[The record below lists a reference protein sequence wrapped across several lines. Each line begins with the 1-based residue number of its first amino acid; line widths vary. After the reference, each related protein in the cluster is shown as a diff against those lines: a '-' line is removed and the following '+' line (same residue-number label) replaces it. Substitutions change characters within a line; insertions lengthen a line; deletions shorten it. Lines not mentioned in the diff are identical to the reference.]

1 MSESILAEFLQ
12 QGVELLKEEDPALHA
27 LLEREHYRQLHTL
40 TLVAASS
47 IADPSVFACSGATI
61 GNLTTEGYPAK
72 RFHGGCAIADEIE
85 RLAIERAKAAFSAE
99 YANVQPHSG
108 TSANQ
113 IVIGSLL
120 SPGDRIMGLGLASG
134 GHLSHGSKASLT
146 GRWFDV
152 VEYHVDDDNMINYN
166 EVRQLAC
173 QTKPRLIVAG
183 ASAYPRHIDFQQFR
197 AIADEVG
204 AFLLADISHI
214 AGLVVAGEH
223 QNPVNYAH
231 FTTTSTYKQL
241 YGPRGGLILM
251 GKDHDML
258 APDGKS
264 TLADRIQKSTFPFF
278 QGTPSLNAIAAKAR
292 ALGMVMTPAFT
303 LLAKRV
309 VANAKMLASVLVNQ
323 GYDVLTGGTDNHMV
337 LLNMAT
343 NGMTGVVA
351 EKALEECDIIVNK
364 NRIPGDTKAALVTS
378 GLRLGT
384 NSVAAR
390 GMGADEMTICAEL
403 IHRVLSSIVIIDDR
417 SYGLNDAV
425 KREARGEVESL
436 CTRFPIPRYPA
447 GGSSNS
453 AGAIWA

>member
-12 QGVELLKEEDPALHA
+12 QGIARMEQEDAVLHA
-27 LLEREHYRQLHTL
+27 LLVREHQRQLHTL

-47 IADPSVFACSGATI
+47 IADPSVLACLGTTL
-61 GNLTTEGYPAK
+61 GNLTTEGYPGK

-85 RLAIERAKAAFSAE
+85 RLAISRAKTAFSAQ

-120 SPGDRIMGLGLASG
+120 KPGERIMGLGLASG

-146 GRWFDV
+146 GQWFDV
-152 VEYHVDDDNMINYN
+152 VEYHVDENNLLNYQ
-166 EVRQLAC
+166 EIRQQAW
-173 QTKPRLIVAG
+173 QTRPKLIVAG
-183 ASAYPRHIDFQQFR
+183 ASAYPRRIDFQQFR

-223 QNPVNYAH
+223 QSPINYAH
-231 FTTTSTYKQL
+231 FTTSSTYKQL

-251 GKDHDML
+251 GNDYSML

-264 TLADRIQKSTFPFF
+264 TLVECIQKATFPFF

-292 ALGMVMTPAFT
+292 GLGAVMTPAFAP
-303 LLAKRV
+303 LVRRV
-309 VANAKMLASVLVNQ
+309 VANAQALAQSLVER

-337 LLNMAT
+337 LLNMVT
-343 NGMTGVVA
+343 SGLTGTVA
-351 EKALEECDIIVNK
+351 EQALEECGIIVNK
-364 NRIPGDTKAALVTS
+364 NRIPGDTRSALVTS

-384 NSVAAR
+384 NSVALR
-390 GMGADEMTICAEL
+390 GMEAGEMVICAGL
-403 IHRVLSSIVIIDDR
+403 IHRVLSALNIRGER
-417 SYGLNDAV
+417 SYCLNESVKKEILSAV
-425 KREARGEVESL
+425 EHL
-436 CTRFPIPRYPA
+436 CDSFPIPAYPA
-447 GGSSNS
+447 EPKERVG
-453 AGAIWA
+453 

>member
-1 MSESILAEFLQ
+1 
-12 QGVELLKEEDPALHA
+12 
-27 LLEREHYRQLHTL
+27 
-40 TLVAASS
+40 
-47 IADPSVFACSGATI
+47 
-61 GNLTTEGYPAK
+61 
-72 RFHGGCAIADEIE
+72 
-85 RLAIERAKAAFSAE
+85 
-99 YANVQPHSG
+99 
-108 TSANQ
+108 
-113 IVIGSLL
+113 
-120 SPGDRIMGLGLASG
+120 
-134 GHLSHGSKASLT
+134 
-146 GRWFDV
+146 
-152 VEYHVDDDNMINYN
+152 
-166 EVRQLAC
+166 
-173 QTKPRLIVAG
+173 
-183 ASAYPRHIDFQQFR
+183 
-197 AIADEVG
+197 
-204 AFLLADISHI
+204 
-214 AGLVVAGEH
+214 
-223 QNPVNYAH
+223 
-231 FTTTSTYKQL
+231 
-241 YGPRGGLILM
+241 M

-278 QGTPSLNAIAAKAR
+278 QGTPSLNALALAAM

-364 NRIPGDTKAALVTS
+364 NRIPGDSKAALVTS

-384 NSVAAR
+384 NSATAR
-390 GMGADEMTICAEL
+390 GMGAGEMMICAEL

-436 CTRFPIPRYPA
+436 CRCFPIPRYPSERTRDSGVRRA
-447 GGSSNS
+447 
-453 AGAIWA
+453 

>member
-1 MSESILAEFLQ
+1 MSESILTEFLQ
-12 QGVELLKEEDPALHA
+12 QGVTYLQQEDATLYR

-47 IADPSVFACSGATI
+47 IADPSVFACLGATL
-61 GNLTTEGYPAK
+61 GNLTTEGYPNR

-85 RLAIERAKAAFSAE
+85 ELAIERAKAAFSAQ

-120 SPGDRIMGLGLASG
+120 RPGERILSFGLASG

-146 GRWFDV
+146 GQWFDI
-152 VEYHVDDDNMINYN
+152 VEYHVDDHHLIDY
-166 EVRQLAC
+166 ERVRQLAC
-173 QTKPRLIVAG
+173 RTRPKLIIAG
-183 ASAYPRHIDFQQFR
+183 ASAYPRRIDFQQFR

-223 QNPVNYAH
+223 QSPINHAH

-251 GKDHDML
+251 GKDHAMP
-258 APDGKS
+258 APNGSS
-264 TLADRIQKSTFPFF
+264 TLADMIQKSTFPFF
-278 QGTPSLNAIAAKAR
+278 QGTPNLNAVAAKAR
-292 ALGMVMTPAFT
+292 GLGMVMTSDFIH
-303 LLAKRV
+303 LARRI
-309 VANAKMLASVLVNQ
+309 VANANALACALVKQ
-323 GYDVLTGGTDNHMV
+323 GYDVLTGGTDTHMV
-337 LLNMAT
+337 LINVAT

-351 EKALEECDIIVNK
+351 EKALEECGIIVNK
-364 NRIPGDTKAALVTS
+364 NRIPGDTKAALITS

-390 GMGADEMTICAEL
+390 AMGTNEMVICSEL
-403 IHRVLSSIVIIDDR
+403 IHYVLSSITITDDR
-417 SYGLNDAV
+417 SYTLDKMVQKEVQEKVKGLCN
-425 KREARGEVESL
+425 
-436 CTRFPIPRYPA
+436 RFPIPRYP
-447 GGSSNS
+447 GM
-453 AGAIWA
+453 

>member
-85 RLAIERAKAAFSAE
+85 RLAIERAKAAFSA
-99 YANVQPHSG
+99 
-108 TSANQ
+108 
-113 IVIGSLL
+113 
-120 SPGDRIMGLGLASG
+120 
-134 GHLSHGSKASLT
+134 
-146 GRWFDV
+146 
-152 VEYHVDDDNMINYN
+152 DDNMINYN

-364 NRIPGDTKAALVTS
+364 NRIPGDSKAALVTS

-384 NSVAAR
+384 NSATAR
-390 GMGADEMTICAEL
+390 GMGAGEMMICAEL

-436 CTRFPIPRYPA
+436 CSCFPIPRYPSERTRDSGVRRA
-447 GGSSNS
+447 
-453 AGAIWA
+453 